1 MALFDFME
9 NFFFISLGITFG
21 LILLLVY
28 HFKQRISSV
37 ERRGDTMFDLL
48 TNVVKELQFMKSLN
62 SYYESVFQKSAVDT
76 TESKSVPE
84 IDVCLFRPPEKKV
97 IDVPISKPAEM
108 VVSKI
113 PVSEDSESESES
125 ESESDSES
133 ELSELSDNGNE
144 TESDDESVDSEPEPE
159 PEPEKIQIE
168 LGVEE
173 VLTEPVEEVLAEEIL
188 PEPIKEVLA
197 EEVLAEEVLA
207 EEVLAEE
214 VLAEDILPE
223 PIKDVSVPVDQVFA
237 EPTREQKRDIY
248 RKMNITQLR
257 GMATAAGIA
266 GDLAKLKK
274 AEIIKLLENLDE

>member
-1 MALFDFME
+1 ME

-37 ERRGDTMFDLL
+37 ERRGDTMFELL

-62 SYYESVFQKSAVDT
+62 SYYENVFQKSAVST
-76 TESKSVPE
+76 PESKSVPE
-84 IDVCLFRPPEKKV
+84 IDVCLFHPPEKKV
-97 IDVPISKPAEM
+97 IDVPISRPADL

-113 PVSEDSESESES
+113 PVSES
-125 ESESDSES
+125 ESESDSDSEVS
-133 ELSELSDNGNE
+133 ELSETE
-144 TESDDESVDSEPEPE
+144 TESDDESVDSELEE
-159 PEPEKIQIE
+159 IH
-168 LGVEE
+168 LGVEDVDSKLSE
-173 VLTEPVEEVLAEEIL
+173 VESRTTVLVESYELLSESLEDAVLESVVPEPVEVVVSEQNEVVPEQTEVVTEPVEVVVSEQNEVVTGQN
-188 PEPIKEVLA
+188 EVVTA
-197 EEVLAEEVLA
+197 QTE
-207 EEVLAEE
+207 
-214 VLAEDILPE
+214 
-223 PIKDVSVPVDQVFA
+223 FA